1 MTQLLRPLY
10 RSKPKLQD
18 EVLREEQRKRNA
30 FAKVCFYI
38 AANPV
43 RAGLMSEKE
52 IWPFAGCVIP
62 GYPKLNPT
70 DDDFWSPS
78 GGFMANC
85 VNRMREASSDR
96 SLFQMK

>member
-38 AANPV
+38 AANPM
-43 RAGLMSEKE
+43 RAELIGEKE
-52 IWPFAGCVIP
+52 VWPFTGCVIP
-62 GYPKLNPT
+62 GYPKLNPL
-70 DDDFWSPS
+70 DEDYWSKFWRIFAKLRQPDA
-78 GGFMANC
+78 GNIKRPPIA
-85 VNRMREASSDR
+85 
-96 SLFQMK
+96 